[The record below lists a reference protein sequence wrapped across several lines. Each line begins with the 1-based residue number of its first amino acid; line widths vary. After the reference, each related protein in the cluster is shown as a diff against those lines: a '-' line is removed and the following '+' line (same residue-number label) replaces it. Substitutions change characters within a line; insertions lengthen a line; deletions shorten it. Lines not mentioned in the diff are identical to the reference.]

1 MTAKKSTAAAK
12 RDRAAYLKEWRA
24 ANVEK
29 RKAYNAR
36 HYRENLEA
44 RRAWG
49 AANYRKNAESYK
61 ARAAKWAKANRER
74 RQAITDKWRAEHP
87 EIYAAARRRDWVKNK
102 PKRQAL
108 SRDYRKR
115 KPEFIRSLRV
125 AWRSQHPGD
134 NAHRV
139 GLRRTR
145 KMQATPPW
153 ADLKAIKAIYARA
166 AALKKATG
174 EDWHVDHEIPLQH
187 PLVCGLHVPAN
198 LRVIRAAVN
207 LSKGNRLSA

>member
-1 MTAKKSTAAAK
+1 MADAKSKAA
-12 RDRAAYLKEWRA
+12 RAAYLKKWRE
-24 ANVEK
+24 ANAEK
-29 RKAYNAR
+29 RKAYG
-36 HYRENLEA
+36 HEYYRANKERMNREA
-44 RRAWG
+44 AERYRA
-49 AANYRKNAESYK
+49 NAESYK
-61 ARAAKWAKANRER
+61 ARAARWAKANRER

-115 KPEFIRSLRV
+115 KPEFIRSLIA
-125 AWRSQHPGD
+125 AWHARNPGA

-145 KMQATPPW
+145 RMQATPPW
-153 ADLKAIKAIYARA
+153 ADLEAIKAIYARA

-207 LSKGNRLSA
+207 LAKGNRLSA